1 MAGRSFM
8 GPPAY
13 TKFASSG
20 NDGRAKFESAE
31 VRFDGVETAS
41 ERVLGSSFKSID
53 RVRRRRGEHR
63 VKRLLR
69 NRTARG
75 VLVGLVCSAIC
86 WSLNSSSAVR
96 NAEDRA
102 LDSCFLVRGERPTE
116 APLVVIGLDEPMLRQ
131 LDKPVMYLSPELGE
145 VLTYLGEQGAAA
157 VGVDFFVPENSRSK
171 ELDEGGIGE
180 AVFVSEAISSFRRV
194 VLPKWMLSSDKVLMP
209 IYEWTLASQFPVEGD
224 GPSMQWAEMAA
235 VNADVDGDSFWR
247 RQRLMFSDSDGAVHP
262 AMALSVYAMATER
275 DTKWFGEL
283 AGSIGRDDRGGPQ
296 IDGTPVPLDKRQ
308 KLLINYVGPSGTV
321 PHESFGQVLAAARG
335 ESRGSRNWKG
345 AIVLIGFTDPT
356 QRDLHATPYS
366 NQSAARMITK
376 LGLDRSARLMP
387 GVEVH
392 ANLVATLYDRAFITT
407 PWWVSTPLMLVLMG
421 AVLGV
426 VLERTSLE
434 WGLLVVIGHQV
445 GWRLACIGVFCAT
458 GWRVEMTAMSGMGVL
473 LYAATFAMRWRW
485 IRQMMGMVK
494 SEAIARALVADPS
507 KLDLKGENRE
517 MTVLFADVRNFTT
530 FSEEHA
536 PQEVVALLNAYFG
549 VVVPTIESNR
559 GVLNTYLGDGVM
571 VIYGA
576 PESNPDHAE
585 DAVVSAIEMVRQV
598 HENTETW
605 RRLGSDD
612 FRIGVGIHTG
622 HAVVGTIG
630 SPRRLDYTAIGD
642 TVNSAARIEA
652 ANKEVGSEILV
663 SQATYDALS
672 DEARD
677 RLAGRWE
684 SRELMVKGKQEP
696 LVVYPIDPDD
706 TGHVDGPEQDSGN
719 GSTGPA
725 GGESSVGSE
734 Q

>member
-1 MAGRSFM
+1 MD
-8 GPPAY
+8 PPAY
-13 TKFASSG
+13 TKLASIG
-20 NDGRAKFESAE
+20 NEAPADFESVDA
-31 VRFDGVETAS
+31 RFDGVETAS
-41 ERVLGSSFKSID
+41 ERVLGSSFEPIE
-53 RVRRRRGEHR
+53 RVGWRLGEHR

-69 NRTARG
+69 NRTVRG
-75 VLVGLVCSAIC
+75 MLVGLVCSAVC
-86 WSLNSSSAVR
+86 WSVNGSSAVR

-102 LDSCFLVRGERPTE
+102 LDSCFLVRGERPSD
-116 APLVVIGLDEPMLRQ
+116 APLVVVGLDEPMLQQ

-171 ELDEGGIGE
+171 ELEEGGIGE
-180 AVFVSEAISSFRRV
+180 AVFVSEAIAGFRRV
-194 VLPKWMLSSDKVLMP
+194 VLPKWMLSSDKVLLP
-209 IYEWTLASQFPVEGD
+209 IYEWTLASQFPVEAD

-235 VNADVDGDSFWR
+235 VNADVDDDSFWR
-247 RQRLMFSDSDGAVHP
+247 RQRLMFSDSSGAVHP

-275 DTKWFGEL
+275 DVKWFNEL
-283 AGSIGRDDRGGPQ
+283 AGSIGRDGQAGPR
-296 IDGTPVPLDKRQ
+296 IDGTPVPLDERQ
-308 KLLINYVGPSGTV
+308 KLLINYVGPAGTL
-321 PHESFGQVLAAARG
+321 PHVSFGQVLAAARG
-335 ESRGSRNWKG
+335 DSQMSRNWQG

-366 NQSAARMITK
+366 NQSAARLITK
-376 LGLDRSARLMP
+376 LGLERSARLMP

-407 PWWVSTPLMLVLMG
+407 PWWVSTPLMLVLVG
-421 AVLGV
+421 AALGV

-434 WGLLVVIGHQV
+434 WGLMVVFGHQV
-445 GWRLACIGVFCAT
+445 GWRLACIGVFCVT
-458 GWRVEMTAMSGMGVL
+458 GWQVEMTAMSGLGVL

-507 KLDLKGENRE
+507 KLDLKGEDRE
-517 MTVLFADVRNFTT
+517 LTVMFADVRNFTT

-536 PQEVVALLNAYFG
+536 PHEVVALLNAYFG

-576 PESNPDHAE
+576 PEANPDHAE

-598 HENTETW
+598 HENAATW
-605 RRLGSDD
+605 RELGSDD

-630 SPRRLDYTAIGD
+630 SPRRLDYPAIGD

-663 SQATYDALS
+663 SQSTYDALS
-672 DEARD
+672 ESARK
-677 RLAGRWE
+677 RLAGTWQAK
-684 SRELMVKGKQEP
+684 ELMVKGKREP

-706 TGHVDGPEQDSGN
+706 TGHE
-719 GSTGPA
+719 
-725 GGESSVGSE
+725 VG
-734 Q
+734 

>member
-1 MAGRSFM
+1 MD
-8 GPPAY
+8 PPAY
-13 TKFASSG
+13 TKLASRG
-20 NDGRAKFESAE
+20 NEAPADFESVDA
-31 VRFDGVETAS
+31 RFDGVETAS
-41 ERVLGSSFKSID
+41 ERVLGSSFEPIE
-53 RVRRRRGEHR
+53 RIGWRLGEHR

-69 NRTARG
+69 NRTVRG
-75 VLVGLVCSAIC
+75 MLVGLVCSAVC
-86 WSLNSSSAVR
+86 WSLNGSSAVR

-102 LDSCFLVRGERPTE
+102 LDSCFLVRGERPSD
-116 APLVVIGLDEPMLRQ
+116 APLVVVGLDEPMLQQ

-145 VLTYLGEQGAAA
+145 VLTYLGEQGATA

-180 AVFVSEAISSFRRV
+180 AVFVSEAIAGFRRV
-194 VLPKWMLSSDKVLMP
+194 VLPKWMLSSDKVLLP
-209 IYEWTLASQFPVEGD
+209 IYEWTLASQFPVEED

-235 VNADVDGDSFWR
+235 VNADVDDDSFWR

-275 DTKWFGEL
+275 DVKWFNEL
-283 AGSIGRDDRGGPQ
+283 AGSIGGDDQAGPQ
-296 IDGTPVPLDKRQ
+296 IDGTPVPLDEGQ
-308 KLLINYVGPSGTV
+308 KLLINYIGPAGTV
-321 PHESFGQVLAAARG
+321 PHVSFGQVLAAARG
-335 ESRGSRNWKG
+335 DSQMSRNWQG

-366 NQSAARMITK
+366 NQSAARLITK
-376 LGLDRSARLMP
+376 LGLERSARLMP

-407 PWWVSTPLMLVLMG
+407 PWWVSTPLMLVLVG
-421 AVLGV
+421 AALGV

-434 WGLLVVIGHQV
+434 WGLMVVFGHQV
-445 GWRLACIGVFCAT
+445 GWRLACIGVFCVT
-458 GWRVEMTAMSGMGVL
+458 GWQVEMTAMSGLGVL

-507 KLDLKGENRE
+507 KLDLKGEDRE
-517 MTVLFADVRNFTT
+517 LTVMFADVRNFTT

-536 PQEVVALLNAYFG
+536 PHEVVALLNAYFG

-576 PESNPDHAE
+576 PEANPDHAE

-598 HENTETW
+598 HENAATW
-605 RRLGSDD
+605 RELGSDD

-642 TVNSAARIEA
+642 TVNSAARIES

-663 SQATYDALS
+663 SQSTYDALS
-672 DEARD
+672 ESARK
-677 RLAGRWE
+677 RLAGTWQAK
-684 SRELMVKGKQEP
+684 ELMVKGKREP

-706 TGHVDGPEQDSGN
+706 TGH
-719 GSTGPA
+719 A
-725 GGESSVGSE
+725 VG
-734 Q
+734 

>member
-1 MAGRSFM
+1 MD
-8 GPPAY
+8 PPAY
-13 TKFASSG
+13 TKLASRG
-20 NDGRAKFESAE
+20 NEAPADFESVDA
-31 VRFDGVETAS
+31 RFDGVETAS
-41 ERVLGSSFKSID
+41 ERVLGSSFEPIE
-53 RVRRRRGEHR
+53 RIGWRLGEHR

-69 NRTARG
+69 NRTVRG
-75 VLVGLVCSAIC
+75 MLVGLVCSAVC
-86 WSLNSSSAVR
+86 WSLNGSSAVR

-102 LDSCFLVRGERPTE
+102 LDSCFLVRGERPSD
-116 APLVVIGLDEPMLRQ
+116 APLVVVGLDEPMLQQ

-145 VLTYLGEQGAAA
+145 VLTYLGEQGATA

-180 AVFVSEAISSFRRV
+180 AVFVSEAIAGFRRV
-194 VLPKWMLSSDKVLMP
+194 VLPKWMLSSDKVLLP
-209 IYEWTLASQFPVEGD
+209 IYEWTLASQFPVEED

-235 VNADVDGDSFWR
+235 VNADVDDDSFWR

-275 DTKWFGEL
+275 DVKWFNEL
-283 AGSIGRDDRGGPQ
+283 AGSIGGDDQAGPQ
-296 IDGTPVPLDKRQ
+296 IDGTPVPLDEGQ
-308 KLLINYVGPSGTV
+308 KLLINYIGPAGTV
-321 PHESFGQVLAAARG
+321 PHVSFGQVLAAARG
-335 ESRGSRNWKG
+335 DLQMSRNWQG

-366 NQSAARMITK
+366 NQSAARLITK
-376 LGLDRSARLMP
+376 LGLERSARLMP

-407 PWWVSTPLMLVLMG
+407 PWWVSTPLMLVLVG
-421 AVLGV
+421 AALGV

-434 WGLLVVIGHQV
+434 WGLMVVFGHQV
-445 GWRLACIGVFCAT
+445 GWRLACIGVFCVT
-458 GWRVEMTAMSGMGVL
+458 GWQVEMTAMSGLGVL

-507 KLDLKGENRE
+507 KLDLKGEDRE
-517 MTVLFADVRNFTT
+517 LTVMFADVRNFTT

-536 PQEVVALLNAYFG
+536 PHEVVALLNAYFG

-576 PESNPDHAE
+576 PEANPDHAE

-598 HENTETW
+598 HENAATW
-605 RRLGSDD
+605 RELGSDD

-642 TVNSAARIEA
+642 TVNSAARIES

-663 SQATYDALS
+663 SQSTYDALS
-672 DEARD
+672 ESARK
-677 RLAGRWE
+677 RLAGTWQAK
-684 SRELMVKGKQEP
+684 ELMVKGKREP

-706 TGHVDGPEQDSGN
+706 TGH
-719 GSTGPA
+719 A
-725 GGESSVGSE
+725 VG
-734 Q
+734 